1 LPSRYNAKQIYELVS
16 RISETNRPLAQ
27 EYLTAKQGGGLKT
40 SSLVNC
46 ARGLFDLDRLT
57 LGKPYR
63 ELAPHDVSKALAVYR
78 IGLSE
83 RSAKNLVVRLHFRL
97 QLAKGA

>member
-1 LPSRYNAKQIYELVS
+1 
-16 RISETNRPLAQ
+16 
-27 EYLTAKQGGGLKT
+27 
-40 SSLVNC
+40 
-46 ARGLFDLDRLT
+46 LFDLDRLT